1 MVEVALVLG
10 WKSFDWWRRQR
21 RILDEGNSGQGRMR
35 KESKGHVLRWVKNVY
50 IEVPGRADL
59 SQKGI
64 FKKDVGWFTEL
75 PRWLKKQVWR
85 LCSLE
90 LYWSLRWGTTR
101 TRLLPARGR
110 CTCTWNTS
118 GPARWVRPGNSDLPA
133 AVLATR
139 ERSLW
144 CPLLRWD
151 GTCNWR
157 GLGQAP

>member
-50 IEVPGRADL
+50 IEVPGRADF
-59 SQKGI
+59 SQKGS

-75 PRWLKKQVWR
+75 PRWLKKQAWR

-90 LYWSLRWGTTR
+90 LYWSLRWGTTGQGCCQHGVGVLVHG
-101 TRLLPARGR
+101 TLLALHAGFGLGTQIFLQLFLLPGKDLCGAHF
-110 CTCTWNTS
+110 S
-118 GPARWVRPGNSDLPA
+118 GGMAH
-133 AVLATR
+133 AT
-139 ERSLW
+139 
-144 CPLLRWD
+144 
-151 GTCNWR
+151 GV
-157 GLGQAP
+157 A